1 MLIKICGIQN
11 EDTLLCCENNNIS
24 FFGMIFYPKSPRNIS
39 LENASLLQK
48 KSEHLNIKGVGV
60 FVNKNINEL
69 EEIIKNLK
77 LRFIQL
83 HGSEDE
89 AYLETLKKND
99 VNIIKSISISKKD
112 DFKEIYKY
120 KSADYFLFDYKPL
133 KGELPGGNSKRFDW
147 NLLKNLQTDKPWF
160 LSGGI
165 NIDNLE
171 QILHDINP
179 FGIDLSSGVE
189 KELGIKDN
197 GIINNFIRKL
207 KDAQKYI

>member
-48 KSEHLNIKGVGV
+48 KSEHLNINGVGV

-69 EEIIKNLK
+69 EEIINNLK
-77 LRFIQL
+77 LSFIQL

-89 AYLETLKKND
+89 AYLKTLKKNN
-99 VNIIKSISISKKD
+99 VKIIKSISISKKE

-133 KGELPGGNSKRFDW
+133 KDELPGGNSKRFDW

-165 NIDNLE
+165 NINNIQE
-171 QILHDINP
+171 ILLDIKP

-207 KDAQKYI
+207 KNA

>member
-1 MLIKICGIQN
+1 MLTKICGIKN
-11 EDTLLCCENNNIS
+11 EDTLVCCEKNKVN

-39 LENASLLQK
+39 FENASILQK
-48 KSEHLNIKGVGV
+48 KSESLNIKGVGV
-60 FVNKNINEL
+60 FVNKNINQLDEL
-69 EEIIKNLK
+69 VTNLK

-89 AYLETLKKND
+89 EYIKSLKKND
-99 VNIIKSISISKKD
+99 VKIIKSISISNKD
-112 DFKEIYKY
+112 DANEIKKY

-133 KGELPGGNSKRFDW
+133 KGELPGGNSKSFDW
-147 NLLKNLQTDKPWF
+147 NLLKNLETDKPWF

-165 NIDNLE
+165 NINNIN
-171 QILHDINP
+171 QILNDINP

-197 GIINNFIRKL
+197 GIINNFMGKL
-207 KDAQKYI
+207 QDA